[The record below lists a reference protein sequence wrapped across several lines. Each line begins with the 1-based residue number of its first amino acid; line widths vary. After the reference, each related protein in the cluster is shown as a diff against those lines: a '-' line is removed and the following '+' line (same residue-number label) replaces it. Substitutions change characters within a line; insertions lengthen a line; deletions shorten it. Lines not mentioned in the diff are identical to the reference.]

1 MLLAQV
7 SAPSTDIVSEI
18 TAWVVLAVISA
29 LAIAVLWYIF
39 TGKIDLSD
47 LISEKTGSNSASMSR
62 FQFLI
67 FTFVIAASLF
77 LIVASSKTFP
87 QVPQGVLVLLGISG
101 SSYVVSKGIQQA
113 GATAEKQAQGGLKQ

>member
-7 SAPSTDIVSEI
+7 STSSNDIVGEV
-18 TAWVVLAVISA
+18 TAWVVLAIISA

-47 LISEKTGSNSASMSR
+47 LISEKVGSNSASMSR

-77 LIVASSKTFP
+77 LIIATDRKFP
-87 QVPQGVLVLLGISG
+87 DVPQGVLVLLGISG
-101 SSYVVSKGIQQA
+101 SSYVVSKGIQQSGA
-113 GATAEKQAQGGLKQ
+113 GTSAAKPNGQ